1 MGSIAQE
8 DFTTNFF
15 TLFKE
20 TFEGPPPQT
29 ASCYLDQNAGLFQT
43 LEKVSAETAS
53 RSFSQ
58 GAPTIAAHCEHVRFY
73 IATLRELM
81 HGPAGKIDWKQS
93 WLVQTVN
100 SSEWE
105 TLKEELRRAYRTVRE
120 ELSSVESWSDIPVG
134 HGMAIL
140 VHTAYHLGSIRQLV
154 RALDEQ
160 RPGASPV

>member
-8 DFTTNFF
+8 DYTNNFF

-43 LEKVSAETAS
+43 LEQVRAELAS
-53 RSFSQ
+53 RSFKP

-73 IATLRELM
+73 IQTLHELM
-81 HGPAGKIDWKQS
+81 HGPTDKIDWKQS
-93 WLVQTVN
+93 WVLQTVGPE
-100 SSEWE
+100 EWE
-105 TLKEELRRAYRTVRE
+105 RLKKELRRAYTNVTE
-120 ELSSVESWSDIPVG
+120 ELQSVESWGDAPVG

-140 VHTAYHLGSIRQLV
+140 VHTAYHLGSIRQLL
-154 RALDEQ
+154 RMLDEET
-160 RPGASPV
+160 RGS

>member
-1 MGSIAQE
+1 MGTIAQE
-8 DFTTNFF
+8 DYTDNFF
-15 TLFKE
+15 TLLKE

-43 LEKVSAETAS
+43 LEGVTAETAS
-53 RSFSQ
+53 RSFKI

-73 IATLRELM
+73 IKSLHELM
-81 HGPAGKIDWKQS
+81 HGPADKIDWKQS

-105 TLKEELRRAYRTVRE
+105 TLKNELRQSYTTVTEELR
-120 ELSSVESWSDIPVG
+120 SVESWGDIPVG

-154 RALDEQ
+154 RVLE
-160 RPGASPV
+160 